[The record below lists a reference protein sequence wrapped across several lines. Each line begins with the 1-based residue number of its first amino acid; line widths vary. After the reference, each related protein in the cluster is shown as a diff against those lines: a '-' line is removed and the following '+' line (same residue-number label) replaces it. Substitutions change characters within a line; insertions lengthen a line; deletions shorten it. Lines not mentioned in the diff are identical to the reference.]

1 MGCVGKAVPTF
12 GGLRREASA
21 GRVESRRRQVKVEV
35 IKRPSELGQRFGCFN
50 LKAFLLRFW
59 WQHYFSYEVNPFVR

>member
-1 MGCVGKAVPTF
+1 MGKAVPTF

-35 IKRPSELGQRFGCFN
+35 IKRPSELGQVWVFEPKGIP
-50 LKAFLLRFW
+50 
-59 WQHYFSYEVNPFVR
+59 S